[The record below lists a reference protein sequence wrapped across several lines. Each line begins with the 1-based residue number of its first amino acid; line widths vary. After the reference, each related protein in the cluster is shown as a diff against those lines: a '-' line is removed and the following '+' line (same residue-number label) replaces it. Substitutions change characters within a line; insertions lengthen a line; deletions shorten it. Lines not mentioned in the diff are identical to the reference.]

1 MGLKLFRGETV
12 FVDTAPLIYFFEEKE
27 PYVDRLADFFD
38 EVTQLDIQLVTSM
51 VTYIEILTLP
61 EKLGDERLAA
71 KYREFLT
78 NSEQLSIYPLNIA
91 VADAAVRLR
100 ASAGVKTPDAI
111 QLAVA
116 QVCGVD
122 HVLTND
128 RKWRELSSFNVVLV
142 DEL

>member
-1 MGLKLFRGETV
+1 MSAQGSQ
-12 FVDTAPLIYFFEEKE
+12 DA
-27 PYVDRLADFFD
+27 FFD

-91 VADAAVRLR
+91 VADAAVRLW
-100 ASAGVKTPDAI
+100 ASAGVK
-111 QLAVA
+111 A
-116 QVCGVD
+116 Q
-122 HVLTND
+122 
-128 RKWRELSSFNVVLV
+128 
-142 DEL
+142 